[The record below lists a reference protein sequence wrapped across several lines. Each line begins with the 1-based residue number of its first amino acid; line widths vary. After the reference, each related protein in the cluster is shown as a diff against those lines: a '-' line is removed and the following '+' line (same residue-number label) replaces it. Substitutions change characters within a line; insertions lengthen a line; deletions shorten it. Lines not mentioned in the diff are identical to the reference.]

1 MGDGLDGL
9 VISVHDQLRHMH
21 QLGYHYNTTSQAAIS
36 IDQESRFQH
45 TYVIGQTGTGKS
57 TFAKDSFLQDIHAG
71 FGGCFFD
78 FHGQDAP
85 WLLDYIPPQRIKDVI
100 YLDALDREYAIGY
113 NVLDGVRPED
123 YSTFTDDI
131 VASFR
136 HIHSA
141 SWGAR
146 MDDILINAI
155 RPLFDLPGESQGTIL
170 GAVRML
176 NDPYYRNWV
185 VKQSRDQSARDFWL
199 SEYAN
204 WSKGDKSHNLNSSL
218 NKLRRLQ
225 SAPLLRNILGQQRS
239 RIDFG
244 RAIADGKIVILNMNK
259 WRMGADNANTLA
271 SLIVSRLIYEGTRR
285 PFPVIDGQVLN
296 KVMLPFHVVIDEFQ
310 TITSLSAIEAL
321 SGIRKYRVGFTLC
334 HQYTTQLPDAVLD
347 AVKGNVGTKVVF
359 RVGGE
364 DALRLQHNMD
374 VPNPKQLTELAD
386 YEFITQ
392 YKSGRTISTHRGY
405 SKPLNFVRYGHS
417 DAIRSLMRSKYAL
430 PVSEVEAKYER
441 WMTTRHYGAVSSSP
455 TVRRKESKSNPNS
468 KAQTGLRS
476 LSQIMLN

>member
-1 MGDGLDGL
+1 
-9 VISVHDQLRHMH
+9 MH
-21 QLGYHYNTTSQAAIS
+21 QLGYHTNSTTLAPIQV
-36 IDQESRFQH
+36 DQESRFQH
-45 TYVIGQTGTGKS
+45 TYVVGQTGTGKS
-57 TFAKDSFLQDIHAG
+57 TFAKDSFLQDIYAG

-85 WLLDYIPPQRIKDVI
+85 WLLDYIPSQRIKDVI
-100 YLDALDREYAIGY
+100 YLDALDRESAIGY
-113 NVLDGVRPED
+113 NVLDGIRPED
-123 YSTFTDDI
+123 YATFTDDI

-155 RPLFDLPGESQGTIL
+155 RPLFDLPPESQGTIL

-185 VKQSRDQSARDFWL
+185 VKQTKDQSARDFWL
-199 SEYAN
+199 NEYAS
-204 WSKGDKSHNLNSSL
+204 WSKNDRSHNLNSSL

-225 SAPLLRNILGQQRS
+225 SAPLLRNILGQQKS

-259 WRMGADNANTLA
+259 WRMGFDNANTLA
-271 SLIVSRLIYEGTRR
+271 SLIISRLIYEGTRR
-285 PFPVIDGQVLN
+285 RVPVIDGQTVG

-334 HQYTTQLPDAVLD
+334 HQYTKQLPDAVLD
-347 AVKGNVGTKVVF
+347 AIKGNVGTKVVF

-364 DALRLQHNMD
+364 DALRLQHSMD
-374 VPNPKQLTELAD
+374 VPNPKELTELAD
-386 YEFITQ
+386 YEFIAQ
-392 YKSGRTISTHRGY
+392 YKSGRSVSTHRGY
-405 SKPLNFVRYGHS
+405 SKPSTFPYHGHG
-417 DAIRSLMRSKYAL
+417 DAIRSLMKSKYAL
-430 PVSEVEAKYER
+430 PISEVEAKYER
-441 WMTTRHYGAVSSSP
+441 WMTTRHYGSVTSLP
-455 TVRRKESKSNPNS
+455 TAKKKDAKSNSHS
-468 KAQTGLRS
+468 KIQHGMRS
-476 LSQIMLN
+476 LTQIMLN